1 MIVFGPVPSR
11 RLGKSLG
18 INNIPPKHCT
28 YNCIYCQVGKTS
40 SSNLILS
47 RKYFYETEWLTAEV
61 FKKINELNPKKIHF
75 DYLTFVPDGEPTLD
89 INLGE
94 EIRILKEA
102 GHKVAVITNASLLWK
117 SEVQKDLMKADY
129 ISAKV
134 DTVSEIK
141 WRQINRPNNRL
152 NHKSILEGLINF
164 SKVYKGELTTETMI
178 IKGINDGEE
187 DADELLNY
195 LKKVNA
201 EINYLM
207 VPLRPPAEGR
217 VKISEEETIVKIYN
231 RLQNELKK
239 VELLMHPEPD
249 DFSTAG
255 NLENE
260 ILKITSVHPMRE
272 ESLKKLISK
281 NGKKWNIIQKLIDK
295 GNLKEVSYDNQK
307 YFTRIFKN

>member
-40 SSNLILS
+40 SSNLIS
-47 RKYFYETEWLTAEV
+47 MRKYFYDTEWLTTEV
-61 FKKINELNPKKIHF
+61 FKKIKELKSKKIHF

-94 EIRILKEA
+94 EIRILKKA
-102 GHKVAVITNASLLWK
+102 GYKVAVITNASLLWK

-141 WRQINRPNNRL
+141 WRQINRPNNTL

-164 SKVYKGELTTETMI
+164 SKVYKGVLTTETMI
-178 IKGINDGEE
+178 IKGINDGEK
-187 DADELLNY
+187 DADEFLNY
-195 LKKVNA
+195 FKKIGA

-207 VPLRPPAEGR
+207 VPLRPPVEER
-217 VKISEEETIVKIYN
+217 VKIPEEETIVKIYG

-239 VELLMHPEPD
+239 VELLMYPEPD

-272 ESLKKLISK
+272 DSLKKLILK
-281 NGKKWNIIQKLIDK
+281 NEKKWNLIQKLIDK
-295 GNLKEVSYDNQK
+295 GNLKEVIYDNQK